1 MGSNLSHVALFWT
14 RLQGGGAERIMLT
27 LAEEFLD
34 RGIETDIVLVR
45 KEGELVEDIPSE
57 ARVFDLQAPRIL
69 ASLPELVRYLQRRQ
83 PPVLLSALS
92 TNYIALWAR
101 ALSRVSTRVVISEHS
116 ALSGSNSQRSFQ
128 EWGLTQLARFTY
140 PFADG
145 VIAVSE
151 GVAESISTSIGLRK
165 EKIDVVYN
173 PVVGPKMS
181 KKGEENIDHP
191 WFSQKNCPVVIGVG
205 RLIEEKDFSNL
216 IRAFSVV
223 SKEKEASKLVI
234 LGEGKERSRLEA
246 LAHSLGVS
254 DQLWMPGFVSSPL
267 KYMARASVF
276 ALSSRSE
283 GLPTVLIEAIAS
295 GAPVVATDCPSGPRE
310 ILEGGKYGRLVP
322 TEDAS
327 ALATAIAEA
336 LDGEIEPAPTS
347 ALDRFRRD
355 KVAERYLDILS

>member
-27 LAEEFLD
+27 LAEEFLN

-45 KEGELVEDIPSE
+45 KEGDLVDDIPSE
-57 ARVFDLQAPRIL
+57 ARIFDLQAPRIL
-69 ASLPELVRYLQRRQ
+69 ASLPGLVRYLRKRQ

-92 TNYIALWAR
+92 TNCIALWAR
-101 ALSRVSTRVVISEHS
+101 ALSRVSTRVIISEHS
-116 ALSGSNSQRSFQ
+116 ALSNYNSQ
-128 EWGLTQLARFTY
+128 LTLDWVLKQLVRFTY
-140 PFADG
+140 PFADR

-151 GVAESISTSIGLRK
+151 GVAESISTSVGLSK
-165 EKIDVVYN
+165 EEVDVVYN
-173 PVVGPKMS
+173 PVVGTKTS
-181 KKGEENIDHP
+181 KKAKENVDHI
-191 WFSQKNCPVVIGVG
+191 WFSQKDCSVVIGVG
-205 RLIEEKDFSNL
+205 RLIEEKNFSNL
-216 IRAFSVV
+216 IRAFSII
-223 SKEKEASKLVI
+223 SKEKESSKLVI

-246 LAHSLGVS
+246 LADYLDVS
-254 DQLWMPGFVSSPL
+254 DQVWMPGFVSNPL

-295 GAPVVATDCPSGPRE
+295 GVPVVATDCNSGPRE

-327 ALATAIAEA
+327 ALATAILEA
-336 LDGEIEPAPTS
+336 LDGQIEPAPRS
-347 ALDRFRRD
+347 ALDRFRQGE
-355 KVAERYLDILS
+355 VAERYLDILS